1 MNKTPP
7 LADRPRTDPHHKALQ
22 INLDASRYG
31 TFAEIG
37 AGQEVASWFFHVGA
51 ASGTVAKSMSAYDM
65 TVSDS
70 IYGKAG
76 RYVSKER
83 VVAMLDHEY
92 SLLIERLAGARG
104 DNTRFFAFA
113 DTVSA
118 RNYAGNNECH
128 GWMGIRFQSTVK
140 SEPSQLVIHVNM
152 NDADNVRQQEALGIL
167 GVNLTHGAF
176 YLHDNM
182 QALLTGLLDSLAGSR
197 VEIDYIEA
205 SGPCFEGLDHRLI
218 TIALLRQG
226 LASAIL
232 FDSNETPLP
241 PTEFF
246 HKKPILLERGSFR
259 ALHHV
264 LPNLTSTCKKRLREI
279 EGADDKE
286 PAYVLEMTLNNILR
300 AKQSDDDEVLT
311 VVSQLCQ
318 HSNNVL
324 VSNYSE
330 FFHLTQYL
338 RRFSHS
344 PIGFIVSAALLPL
357 LLEDDRYALLKGGVL
372 EASARLFQQQVH
384 LLVYP
389 VESALFSSYL
399 TMIKFDLSQL
409 SFPATGMVKASNLS
423 MNNVSDHLHRYLV
436 ESGIV
441 IDVQVEET
449 KTS

>member
-1 MNKTPP
+1 
-7 LADRPRTDPHHKALQ
+7 
-22 INLDASRYG
+22 
-31 TFAEIG
+31 
-37 AGQEVASWFFHVGA
+37 
-51 ASGTVAKSMSAYDM
+51 
-65 TVSDS
+65 
-70 IYGKAG
+70 
-76 RYVSKER
+76 
-83 VVAMLDHEY
+83 
-92 SLLIERLAGARG
+92 
-104 DNTRFFAFA
+104 
-113 DTVSA
+113 
-118 RNYAGNNECH
+118 
-128 GWMGIRFQSTVK
+128 
-140 SEPSQLVIHVNM
+140 
-152 NDADNVRQQEALGIL
+152 
-167 GVNLTHGAF
+167 
-176 YLHDNM
+176 
-182 QALLTGLLDSLAGSR
+182 LLDSLAGSR